1 MRRPAGYSACMR
13 SSAARSSPSSAVST
27 VRRSVRR
34 TLRGVRTLGWVLLGW
49 SHRHSV
55 ALWWRSIVREV
66 RGGTSFRRMV
76 MLLRSLARVSAD
88 TRLANAAELKSL
100 SISGGALGA
109 RAEVRWSHSG
119 VLRTVLEGVD
129 DVERVDV
136 APVA

>member
-66 RGGTSFRRMV
+66 RGCDLFVTIGSSGVVYPAAGLVRELLYRRQMGETC
-76 MLLRSLARVSAD
+76 RSVYVGLEEP
-88 TRLANAAELKSL
+88 ANADSFQ
-100 SISGGALGA
+100 
-109 RAEVRWSHSG
+109 EVRLG
-119 VLRTVLEGVD
+119 KAGEVLPTLF
-129 DVERVDV
+129 RVT
-136 APVA
+136 